1 MINPFRAQGLLGL
14 NKRNACYILPNN
26 PRKYYPLVDDKLKTK
41 ELLEQNNIPTPKLYF
56 QIHYNFEMSKL
67 KQLDHYP
74 DFVIK
79 PARGAEGRGILVM
92 KSKAENGWAKASG
105 EVLTLSDLEYHVSNI
120 LAGLYSLGGQ
130 DDSAF
135 VEQCVHSH
143 SIFEDIAYRGV
154 PDVRIIL
161 YHGIPVMSMLRI
173 PTRESDGKANLH
185 QGAVG
190 AGIDMLKGTTLGGVH
205 HNKLLDIHPDTKKPI
220 AGLEIPFWNTLL
232 EISAR
237 TADIFKLG
245 YFGVDFVIDEKWG
258 PLILELNAR
267 PGLNIQLANRT
278 GILHRLKGV
287 DAMKFDFS
295 KLTWKDRVDISR
307 SVVSKFSVAEF

>member
-26 PRKYYPLVDDKLKTK
+26 PRKFYPLVDDKLKTK
-41 ELLEQNNIPTPKLYF
+41 ELLEKNNIPTPKLYF
-56 QIHYNFEMSKL
+56 QIHYNFEIPKL
-67 KQLDHYP
+67 RALDSYP

-92 KSKAENGWAKASG
+92 KNKTEKGWAKASG
-105 EVLTLSDLEYHVSNI
+105 EVLTLGDLEYHVSNT

-143 SIFEDIAYRGV
+143 TIFEEVAYRGV

-190 AGIDMLKGTTLGGVH
+190 AGIDMLQGITLGGVH

-220 AGLEIPFWNTLL
+220 AGLKIPFWDTLL
-232 EISAR
+232 DISAR

-287 DAMKFDFS
+287 DAMKFDFA
-295 KLTWKDRVDISR
+295 KLSWKDRVDISR
-307 SVVSKFSVAEF
+307 SIVSKFSVA